1 MYQPNVLYMAEMFMS
16 EVQDNLGHLSKNSDG
31 THSSM
36 KMSRDMKCSEKE
48 DHRNLSLV
56 EKHTS

>member
-1 MYQPNVLYMAEMFMS
+1 MFYTAEMFMS

-36 KMSRDMKCSEKE
+36 KMSRDMKCSEIE